1 MAAMTPVST
10 SNKMRSDRRDKF
22 VYTIDKHP
30 NKIYGIRPKNESL
43 KICVVSF
50 NNISHAYLM
59 AGMME
64 EHKRRTSEWPP
75 LLQEDG
81 NNSFMLPDYNSTV
94 HDMYE
99 LSVTKWD
106 KDELS
111 VHCTKNMLDL
121 LILTRITPTKSG
133 YNIGGDS
140 YSFNAPIEFYKD
152 RFDELFELM

>member
-1 MAAMTPVST
+1 MSTLSPVRP
-10 SNKMRSDRRDKF
+10 NKALGTDRRDKF

-30 NKIYGIRPKNESL
+30 NKIYGIKPKNEKL

-64 EHKRRTSEWPP
+64 EHKRRTDEWPP

-81 NNSFMLPDYNSTV
+81 NNSFMLPKTDEFG
-94 HDMYE
+94 HEMFE
-99 LSVTKWD
+99 LTVTKWD
-106 KDELS
+106 KDKLGL
-111 VHCTKNMLDL
+111 HCANNMLDL
-121 LILTRITPTKSG
+121 LILTRITPTKTG

-140 YSFNAPIEFYKD
+140 YSFNASTDFYKN
-152 RFDELFELM
+152 RFDQLFLLM